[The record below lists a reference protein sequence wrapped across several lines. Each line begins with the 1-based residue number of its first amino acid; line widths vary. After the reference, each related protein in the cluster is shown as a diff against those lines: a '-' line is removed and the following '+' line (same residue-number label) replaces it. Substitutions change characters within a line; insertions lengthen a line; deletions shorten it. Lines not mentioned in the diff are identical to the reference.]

1 MIQAVKQQTIVGKD
15 GEIKLNTPQFSE
27 GTAIEIIILVNSIPE
42 DTTEFLRALD
52 FVNSVEIREEKLNIS
67 QEEDFFQLAGLWE
80 NRDLTTESIRQEA
93 WKTGEKS

>member
-1 MIQAVKQQTIVGKD
+1 MEQLIVN
-15 GEIKLNTPQFSE
+15 IAN
-27 GTAIEIIILVNSIPE
+27 PE
-42 DTTEFLRALD
+42 KAQMLSEFLRALD